1 MTMKL
6 CLTSLN
12 KIFARTIMNRF
23 FLSFLIVLPS
33 LIGIAQQTD
42 TSAYNGPKPIFKKGQ
57 AQIVPEFSVAEEW
70 IKEELWVE
78 TSFDSD
84 NDGKLDRMHV
94 YVTRPKQTESRELK
108 LPVIYTSSPYY
119 GLKIST
125 IIRQAVFSKSKIF
138 WKVKH
143 EIGELPKS
151 RKHSNL
157 GTRIKRPLMSSY
169 MDNMWVP
176 RGYVMVYS
184 SSPGTG
190 LSDGAITIGGE
201 NESLAPKAVIDW
213 LCGRAKG
220 FKTRDGNEE
229 VSAYWSTG
237 KVGMTGTSY
246 DGTICIAAA
255 TTGVE
260 GLEAIIPIAPLT
272 SCYHYYR
279 SNGLVRSPGGY
290 LGEDMDV
297 VYDYINTG
305 DKSKRKNNNAV
316 IRDSL
321 LTPNIDRITGDYNDF
336 WDSRDY
342 LNKIDKMQAAM
353 IMAHGFN
360 DWNVMPEQSYR
371 FYKAAKEKGL
381 PVQLYYHQD
390 GHGGDPPFKMMN
402 RWFTRYLH
410 GIENNVENDP
420 PVWIVRE
427 NNNSPK
433 SYSSY
438 PDSNASDVILHL
450 KSGDKGSGYLST
462 EKPDQQKAETLS
474 DDYSINYSELH
485 ESKNATH
492 RLLYLSPVLKKSIR
506 ISGSATVTIRLAC
519 NKQAANLSVYLITL
533 PWVEGKHVKIYE
545 NLITR
550 SWADPQN
557 HSSLRKGEPLIPGE
571 YVQVSFDL
579 MPDDQIIPAGKQ
591 IALMIFSSDQEFT
604 LCPKPG
610 TQLTIDLNSTSI
622 TLPVVGGIEAYNN
635 AVKN

>member
-1 MTMKL
+1 MK
-6 CLTSLN
+6 TR
-12 KIFARTIMNRF
+12 FAFVLFI
-23 FLSFLIVLPS
+23 FLIIVGLS
-33 LIGIAQQTD
+33 KVRAQQTD
-42 TSAYNGPKPIFKKGQ
+42 SISTPVPKPIFKNGQ
-57 AQIVPEFSVAEEW
+57 AQIVPEFSSEEDW

-78 TSFDSD
+78 TDFDSD
-84 NDGKLDRMHV
+84 QDGQLDRMHV
-94 YVTRPKQTESRELK
+94 FVTRPKQTESHELK

-125 IIRQAVFSKSKIF
+125 LIRQAVFSKSKIF

-143 EIGELPKS
+143 ELGELPKT
-151 RKHSNL
+151 RKHSKL

-169 MDNMWVP
+169 LDNLWVP

-220 FKTRDGNEE
+220 FKTRQGNEE
-229 VSAYWSTG
+229 ASAFWSTG

-260 GLEAIIPIAPLT
+260 GLEAIIPVAPLT
-272 SCYHYYR
+272 SHYHYYR
-279 SNGLVRSPGGY
+279 SNGLVKSPGGY
-290 LGEDMDV
+290 IGEDMDV
-297 VYDYINTG
+297 YYDFINTG
-305 DKSKRKNNNAV
+305 DKSKRKLNNASV
-316 IRDSL
+316 RDSL
-321 LTPNIDRITGDYNDF
+321 LTPNIDRVTGDYNDF

-342 LNKIDKMQAAM
+342 LNKIDKMHAAM
-353 IMAHGFN
+353 LMAHGFN

-410 GIENNVENDP
+410 GIENGVENDA

-427 NNNSPK
+427 NKSSPT
-433 SYSSY
+433 SYNSY
-438 PDSNASDVILHL
+438 PDSNSSNVILHL
-450 KSGDKGSGYLST
+450 RSGNNGTGYLST
-462 EKPDQQKAETLS
+462 EKSDQQKDETLI
-474 DDYSINYSELH
+474 DDYTINYCELH
-485 ESKNATH
+485 ERKNAHH
-492 RLLYLSPVLKKSIR
+492 RLLYLSPVLEKSIR
-506 ISGSATVTIRLAC
+506 ISGVPTVTIRLAC
-519 NKQAANLSVYLITL
+519 NKPAANLSVYLITL
-533 PWVEGKHVKIYE
+533 PWVEGKHVNIYE

-557 HSSLRKGEPLIPGE
+557 HKSIRNGEPLIPGE

-579 MPDDQIIPAGKQ
+579 MPDDQIIPEGKQ
-591 IALMIFSSDQEFT
+591 IGLMIFSSDQEFT

-622 TLPVVGGIEAYNN
+622 TLPVVGGITAYEN
-635 AVKN
+635 AIKNSQYINAE